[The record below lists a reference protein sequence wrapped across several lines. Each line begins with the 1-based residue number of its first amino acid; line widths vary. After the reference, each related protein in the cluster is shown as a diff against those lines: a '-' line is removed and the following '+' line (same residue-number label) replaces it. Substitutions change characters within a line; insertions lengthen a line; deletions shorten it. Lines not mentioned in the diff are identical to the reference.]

1 MKIIRLSVLDS
12 DDLDS
17 LDESILDGSFLT
29 NASRDLDSTGG
40 SSVTSDA
47 DTIAVTSSEHGYKI
61 PWPKEFVI
69 PKFSYN
75 TELKLQQG
83 NSDFKKNGTHITTAG
98 IKQDILDRLAEVIY
112 RHKAYPTDLQIEAVA
127 EALVKQH
134 PCLKEQGSHTGYYGW
149 KVSLKF
155 KMGNYRAKLRSL
167 GFAELTAN
175 SLKRKDVGDQK
186 PAKTLRNQRGLR

>member
-1 MKIIRLSVLDS
+1 M
-12 DDLDS
+12 
-17 LDESILDGSFLT
+17 
-29 NASRDLDSTGG
+29 
-40 SSVTSDA
+40 
-47 DTIAVTSSEHGYKI
+47 
-61 PWPKEFVI
+61 
-69 PKFSYN
+69 
-75 TELKLQQG
+75 
-83 NSDFKKNGTHITTAG
+83 
-98 IKQDILDRLAEVIY
+98 IY

-186 PAKTLRNQRGLR
+186 PAKNIKKPKRAEVNYLPNLPPDESEATLEVLRATLQDEVKKKDNNQTVNDLMKKTFPLRRKDIVVSQAMIADICERWPALFTESQVRLIIEKSIRNTAPFLHIEIRKVF